1 MNNNQNANLNEL
13 LVRLINASI
22 LAEKEGLCRHKSGN
36 FSICIRNKNLILISP
51 SGVDK
56 SLLEIDDIVVT
67 DLDGNII
74 TNHNDRTA
82 SIELAMHI
90 AIYKER
96 DDVSAVVHTHST
108 YATAFSVKGIKIS
121 PVVTEAFFYGNN
133 VELVEFAEPGSIQL
147 AENIKDPIKKADVC
161 LLKHHGVIAV
171 GDTIENALLKA
182 SYVEHVAKIETIARI
197 L

>member
-1 MNNNQNANLNEL
+1 MSTNQNANLNEL

-74 TNHNDRTA
+74 TNHNDRKA

-96 DDVSAVVHTHST
+96 GDVSAVVHTHST
-108 YATAFSVKGIKIS
+108 YATAFAVKALKIS
-121 PVVTEAFFYGNN
+121 PIVTEAFFYGHN
-133 VELVEFAEPGSIQL
+133 VELVEFAEPGSLQL

-161 LLKHHGVIAV
+161 LLKNHGVIAV

-182 SYVEHVAKIETIARI
+182 SYVEHVAKIETIAR
-197 L
+197 LL